1 VGSRVVSKVDTL
13 ALSMEEVLEVS
24 LPISLLNRL
33 DACNALSLSV
43 ELVTVVANLIR
54 EHADTFF
61 AQIFVFSFHLDKH
74 CLDHSL
80 KVFIL
85 HSLGLLAHGV
95 KMHVETVSDVRA
107 ALLRRLNA
115 EADTVHIAE
124 ISVSRKNNVAQLLDS
139 SQLVEGGLIKELDG
153 HVSHQRSL

>member
-1 VGSRVVSKVDTL
+1 MGSRVVSKVDTL

-80 KVFIL
+80 EVLIL
-85 HSLGLLAHGV
+85 HSLGLLTHGV